1 MNIDYNTLNSIS
13 ESLIRDFN
21 EYFYRDNSEMPF
33 IPRELDLYYKLYYKL
48 YGKIQM
54 CFKLVE
60 IIRMK
65 EYSQDVIKLYL
76 TSGKAVSI
84 THFDEYIKGKE

>member
-1 MNIDYNTLNSIS
+1 
-13 ESLIRDFN
+13 
-21 EYFYRDNSEMPF
+21 MPF

-48 YGKIQM
+48 YCKIQM

-65 EYSQDVIKLYL
+65 EYSQYDIKLYL

-84 THFDEYIKGKE
+84 VHFDEYIKGKE